1 MSNIMLKLKKI
12 ASLKKIPIND
22 LRIIVA
28 IERIIA
34 RIESDSD
41 LSEHLI
47 FKGGFVLLKTLSSSR
62 FTRDIDALAEGID
75 KNKVVN
81 CIPDIL
87 RRDLKDG
94 FWYGD
99 IKLQMLEEQG
109 QYGGVRFDCAF
120 QIDEIPEDN
129 QIKKLSRLHLDVGF
143 GDVIPKNI
151 NPVNMDSLI
160 ETNNPISWSIY
171 PLEFIFSEKLQ
182 TIVERGSANSRA
194 KDVFDLVILY
204 DAISNKNEIL
214 SALNKT
220 FQNRHT
226 PFPPSFADY
235 LKTIDT
241 SLVRLSWNSV
251 ELSVDNS
258 IDFQHAW
265 KKLTKIVEELDN
277 LFMK

>member
-1 MSNIMLKLKKI
+1 MLKLKKI
-12 ASLKKIPIND
+12 ASLKKMPIND

-34 RIESDSD
+34 RLESDPD

-47 FKGGFVLLKTLSSSR
+47 FKGGFVLLKTLFSSR
-62 FTRDIDALAEGID
+62 FTRNIDALAEGID
-75 KNKVVN
+75 KNRIIN

-109 QYGGVRFDCAF
+109 KYGGIRFDCAF

-129 QIKKLSRLHLDVGF
+129 QVKKLSRLHLDVGF

-151 NPVNMDSLI
+151 NPINMDSLI

-204 DAISNKNEIL
+204 DAISNKNEIF

-220 FQNRHT
+220 FQNRQT
-226 PFPPSFADY
+226 SFPHSFADY

-241 SLVRLSWNSV
+241 SLVKLSWNSV
-251 ELSVDNS
+251 ALSVDNS
-258 IDFQHAW
+258 IDFEHAW
-265 KKLTKIVEELDN
+265 KKLTKIVEELDS
-277 LFMK
+277 LLMK